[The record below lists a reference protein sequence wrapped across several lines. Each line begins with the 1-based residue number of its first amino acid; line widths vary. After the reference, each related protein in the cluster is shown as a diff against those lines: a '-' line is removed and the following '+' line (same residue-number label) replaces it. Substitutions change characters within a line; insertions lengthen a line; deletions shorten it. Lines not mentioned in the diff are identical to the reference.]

1 METTKKI
8 ALPFPTDAKL
18 VQWMVKLIRETLG
31 DFSEVEIEYLLAT
44 SKSKL
49 DTNLFNG
56 INSIIDAW
64 TTQIASDIRFA
75 TFQGFQAN
83 LEFFRHPV
91 GNCFLNES
99 TETYL
104 RENVMRSLPARIQ
117 AQKIIDGIQ
126 SNFAGSAS
134 EVLDPIIEY
143 YIYLETVCPKL
154 SYYFGYLIGDK
165 LLYALEP
172 GYSRSISITIPY
184 KILIHKLFGV
194 YFDIL

>member
-31 DFSEVEIEYLLAT
+31 DFSEVEREYLLAT

-64 TTQIASDIRFA
+64 TTQIAS
-75 TFQGFQAN
+75 
-83 LEFFRHPV
+83 
-91 GNCFLNES
+91 
-99 TETYL
+99 
-104 RENVMRSLPARIQ
+104 
-117 AQKIIDGIQ
+117 
-126 SNFAGSAS
+126 

-154 SYYFGYLIGDK
+154 SHYFGYLIGDK

-172 GYSRSISITIPY
+172 GYSRSISVTIPY